1 MATHTKAPVIID
13 GFAEVV
19 LPHLQAGYRLARWLL
34 RNEEDAQ
41 DVVQEASL
49 RAWRYFGTFTG
60 GNGRAWFL
68 RIVRNTCVGLRHQ
81 GRTDS
86 ADLFDEQHHS
96 HLRPVSSPET
106 LLLQTD
112 RAMLIERAMNSLS
125 ERSRELLRLREMEGL
140 SYKEIADVR
149 GIPIGTVMSGLA
161 RARRALREALT
172 RVTAARAEGAEWA
185 RQTSHEPPPPQ
196 LGQTFPITCSTH
208 VAQNVHS

>member
-1 MATHTKAPVIID
+1 MATHTEAPVIVD
-13 GFAEVV
+13 GFADVV

-34 RNEEDAQ
+34 RNEQDAQ

-68 RIVRNTCVGLRHQ
+68 RIVRNTCAGLRHH
-81 GRTDS
+81 RCTAS

-96 HLRPVSSPET
+96 HLRPVSSPEA
-106 LLLQTD
+106 LLLETD

-140 SYKEIADVR
+140 SYKQIADVR

-172 RVTAARAEGAEWA
+172 RATSARAEGAEWV
-185 RQTSHEPPPPQ
+185 RQTSHEPPDRRA
-196 LGQTFPITCSTH
+196 C
-208 VAQNVHS
+208 A